1 MEKII
6 YFDNSSTTK
15 PCETAIK
22 YLNTALCE
30 NWGNPSSL
38 HSLGIKAEEQL
49 LLSKEAIANLISCT
63 PEEIYFTSGGTEANN
78 LAISGAASALQ
89 KRGNRIVTSSIEHP
103 SVLEVMKK
111 LEKDGFEVIYLSPDS
126 NGVVSIEDINNAI
139 NKNTILVSLMLVN
152 NESGAIQPIK
162 AAANAI
168 KNTGAPALL
177 HCDAVQAFGKMPID
191 INSLGV
197 DLLSASAHKIHGPKG
212 VGFLYKSKQKNIHPL
227 FYGGGQQKG
236 LRPGTENLPLICAF
250 RGAVEELG
258 NINSNLTTVKNLY
271 DYATQKI
278 SETFPLSNINSTES
292 GLPYILNFSLNTH
305 RSETILHYLDSY
317 GIYISSGSACAKGQK
332 SHVMTAMGFDN
343 KRIDSALRLSF
354 NRFNTKEE
362 IDKFCLVLKNACETL
377 RKA

>member
-22 YLNTALCE
+22 YLNDALCK

-38 HSLGIKAEEQL
+38 HSLGIQAEEQL
-49 LLSKEAIANLISCT
+49 LLACQSVSDIICCS
-63 PEEIYFTSGGTEANN
+63 PEEIYFTSGGTESNN
-78 LAISGAASALQ
+78 LAIRGAVSALK
-89 KRGNRIVTSSIEHP
+89 KRGNRIVTSKIEHP
-103 SVLEVMKK
+103 SVLEVMKC
-111 LEKDGFEVIYLSPDS
+111 LENDGFEVIYLSPDC
-126 NGVVSIEDINNAI
+126 NGVVSAEDISRAVT
-139 NKNTILVSLMLVN
+139 KNTILVSLMLVN
-152 NESGAIQPIK
+152 NETGAIQPIK
-162 AAANAI
+162 AAADAI
-168 KNTGAPALL
+168 KNVGSPALL

-191 INSLGV
+191 VNSLGI

-212 VGFLYKSKQKNIHPL
+212 VGFLYKRKQKNIHPL
-227 FYGGGQQKG
+227 LFGGGQQKG
-236 LRPGTENLPLICAF
+236 LRPGTENIPLICAF

-258 NINSNLTTVKNLY
+258 NINSSLAFVSELFR
-271 DYATQKI
+271 YASQKI
-278 SETFPLSNINSTES
+278 TETFPLSDINSTEC
-292 GLPYILNFSLNTH
+292 GLPYVLNFSLNTH
-305 RSETILHYLDSY
+305 RSETVLHYLDSF

-343 KRIDSALRLSF
+343 KRIDSALRISF

-362 IDKFCLVLKNACETL
+362 IDKFCLVLKGACETL